1 MAIVININDI
11 TNYDLM
17 KNNIYPKCVNY
28 DRSKEDLMNRPSEVM
43 GDIAISY
50 YVAIGNRNGRSL
62 TVNVDNNLMEAW
74 GITEKD
80 LKDVASKNIADKMM
94 FMSLG
99 SAIGM
104 PDDLMPGQKQYVLTT
119 TDGFL
124 GAGVIA
130 NPEVRKEISAKMGG
144 DYYLI
149 PSSIHEFLVIDP
161 EPDKIDMYNQMISE
175 INSAEV
181 AQEDQLSDK
190 LHMYDAKTDQVKLAE
205 QPEKKLSWLE
215 SKRAESMAEEE
226 PRQLRPRH

>member
-80 LKDVASKNIADKMM
+80 LKDVANKNIADKMM

-144 DYYLI
+144 EYYVI
-149 PSSIHEFLVIDP
+149 PSSIHEFVVIDT
-161 EPDKIDMYNQMISE
+161 EPDKID
-175 INSAEV
+175 
-181 AQEDQLSDK
+181 
-190 LHMYDAKTDQVKLAE
+190 
-205 QPEKKLSWLE
+205 
-215 SKRAESMAEEE
+215 R
-226 PRQLRPRH
+226 